1 MGITDCMDAL
11 LQKSAVDIF
20 KSLDTNGDGILDKAE
35 VRVSLANF
43 GYSEDEMDQ
52 IINSLDKDGDG
63 TISFQEFLC
72 NFCEEAVGAFFCEQ
86 CEANLCEACSTQ
98 LHSKGAWKG
107 HLVKPIIGGK
117 VEKRRHCPE
126 HPDEYVTQVCV
137 SCLALCCAHCFL
149 DGKHSAHQSRDVDLV
164 YDEVKTRVQK
174 KVAAVQSQVIMAKE
188 ALSDVAA
195 AQSELDEAGEA
206 LKANITTG
214 CARIRSTANDK
225 LKACVRVL
233 EDAKGTKSVALYE
246 QQKDMERKR
255 DRLAVGA
262 ANAEKALALSKDNQF
277 EFIQDAPQ
285 LESDLVI
292 LEELDV
298 VLRGGDPTIEC
309 AINFEPMERA
319 IKQLELRSSTEAAE
333 SRAPALPARSN
344 MSASSVST
352 RAPPSTNEQSTGP
365 KSAMTRSALNPSTP
379 SRKTTTGVAA
389 TMTPCDNLSKSA
401 IYVNSLPTDAKEAD
415 IIEAFK
421 ECGGIKMVNARH
433 IATGGFAFVFF
444 DSDDGAQK
452 ALEQARVEVKGKT
465 VNVLA
470 KKQIPGA

>member
-1 MGITDCMDAL
+1 
-11 LQKSAVDIF
+11 
-20 KSLDTNGDGILDKAE
+20 
-35 VRVSLANF
+35 VRESLANF
-43 GYSEDEMDQ
+43 GYADDEMDQ
-52 IINSLDKDGDG
+52 IINALDKDGDG

-72 NFCEEAVGAFFCEQ
+72 HFCEEAVGAFYCEQ
-86 CEANLCEACSTQ
+86 CDANLCEACSTQ

-126 HPDEYVTQVCV
+126 HSQEYVTQVCV

-149 DGKHSAHQSRDVDLV
+149 DGKHSAHQSRDIDLV

-174 KVAAVQSQVIMAKE
+174 KIAAVQSQVIMAKE
-188 ALSDVAA
+188 CLADVAA
-195 AQSELDEAGEA
+195 ADAELNEAGES
-206 LKANITTG
+206 LKSNITTG
-214 CARIRSTANDK
+214 CARIRSVANDK

-255 DRLAVGA
+255 DKLAAGA
-262 ANAEKALALSKDNQF
+262 AAAEKALALSHDNQF
-277 EFIQDAPQ
+277 DFVQDAPQ

-298 VLRGGDPTIEC
+298 VLRGTEATIEC
-309 AINFEPMERA
+309 GINFEPMERA
-319 IKQLELRSSTEAAE
+319 VKQLELRSSSEPAAA
-333 SRAPALPARSN
+333 SVAVSLPPAARSN
-344 MSASSVST
+344 TST
-352 RAPPSTNEQSTGP
+352 LGDSRPPATPTGDGSRSRP
-365 KSAMTRSALNPSTP
+365 QATPTGQMTRSALNPAITQSRQSTA
-379 SRKTTTGVAA
+379 RVAA
-389 TMTPCDNLSKSA
+389 MTPPATPGENLSKSA

-415 IIEAFK
+415 IVEAFK
-421 ECGGIKMVNARH
+421 DCGGIKMVNARH